1 MDPKNNDKLKN
12 PSKKKKLK
20 KHFKNMDSVMV
31 ALDPKKN
38 GLE

>member
-1 MDPKNNDKLKN
+1 MTSLKTL
-12 PSKKKKLK
+12 PKKKLK